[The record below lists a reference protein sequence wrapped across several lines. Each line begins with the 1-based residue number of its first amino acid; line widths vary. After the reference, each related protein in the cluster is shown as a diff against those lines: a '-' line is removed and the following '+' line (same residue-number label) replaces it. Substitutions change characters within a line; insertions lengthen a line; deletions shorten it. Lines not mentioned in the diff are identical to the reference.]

1 MKEEL
6 RLRPGSAEDFPAICD
21 LLGTVFHEDYSGE
34 LKEWEAGIF
43 EAERSLVADDAGQV
57 VGHTVAFTR
66 DLTVP
71 GAVVP
76 AAHVSGVGV
85 LPTHRRRGLLT
96 RMMHR
101 QLRAIA
107 DAGREPIAALW
118 ATETS
123 IYPRFGYG
131 PAASRLFL
139 NIMNREVRLPAP
151 PAEPSGRLRMVDPV
165 GGLADLAGVYE
176 RLRPERI
183 GWSNRDERWWKY
195 IVTDLDVMRDGATR
209 LYAVIHDGPD
219 GPTGYA
225 LWRVKQGW
233 TNHGPNG
240 EVVVREVVAADPETY
255 QALWRF
261 LFGIDLARSV
271 TVRLAAV
278 DEPLL
283 YLVDEPRRL
292 GPTLVDALFVRL
304 VDVPRALAA
313 RRYAT
318 AVDVVVEVT
327 DPILTENTGRFRLT
341 GGPGGA
347 SCTPTGDP
355 ADLACSVTE
364 LGAAY
369 LGATSFAALT
379 AAGRV
384 RQLTD
389 NDPTIAFGW
398 HRRPSPTEVF

>member
-1 MKEEL
+1 MKEEI

-34 LKEWEAGIF
+34 LKELEAGIF
-43 EAERSLVADDAGQV
+43 EADRSLVADDAGQV

-71 GAVVP
+71 GAIVP

-85 LPTHRRRGLLT
+85 LPTHRRQRLLT

-101 QLRAIA
+101 QLREIA
-107 DAGREPIAALW
+107 DAGREPLAVLW

-131 PAASRLFL
+131 PAASRLHL

-151 PAEPSGRLRMVDPV
+151 PTEQSGRLRLVDPIAD
-165 GGLADLAGVYE
+165 LADLTKVYE
-176 RLRPERI
+176 QLRPERV
-183 GWSNRDERWWKY
+183 GWSNRDERWWNF
-195 IVTDLDVMRDGATR
+195 VLADLKDHRDGATKR
-209 LYAVIHDGPD
+209 YAVVHEGPD

-225 LWRVKQGW
+225 VWRVKHGW
-233 TNHGPNG
+233 TSHGPNG
-240 EVVVREVVAADPETY
+240 EVSVREVAAADPETY

-261 LFGIDLARSV
+261 LLGIDLARSV
-271 TVRLAAV
+271 TFRLAAL

-283 YLVDEPRRL
+283 HLVDEPRRL
-292 GPTLVDALFVRL
+292 GPSLADALFIRL

-318 AVDVVVEVT
+318 AVDVVLDVT
-327 DPILTENTGRFRLT
+327 DPILTENTGRWRLT
-341 GGPGGA
+341 GGPDGA
-347 SCTPTGDP
+347 SCARTDDP
-355 ADLACSVTE
+355 ADLACSVTV
-364 LGAAY
+364 LGSVY
-369 LGATSFAALT
+369 LGATSFAALA
-379 AAGRV
+379 AAGRI
-384 RQLTD
+384 RQLTG

-398 HRRPSPTEVF
+398 HRQPTPTEVF

>member
-1 MKEEL
+1 MKEEI
-6 RLRPGSAEDFPAICD
+6 RLRPGSADDFPAICD

-43 EAERSLVADDAGQV
+43 EADRSLVAEDAGQV

-76 AAHVSGVGV
+76 TAHVSGVGV

-101 QLRAIA
+101 QLREIA

-139 NIMNREVRLPAP
+139 DIMNREVRLPAP
-151 PAEPSGRLRMVDPV
+151 PAEPSGRLRLIDPV
-165 GGLADLAGVYE
+165 AELAELSKIHE
-176 RLRPERI
+176 QLRPERI
-183 GWSNRDERWWKY
+183 GWSNRDERWWNY
-195 IVTDLDVMRDGATR
+195 HLADLSSLRDGATKQSAV
-209 LYAVIHDGPD
+209 LYEGPD
-219 GPTGYA
+219 GATGYA
-225 LWRVKQGW
+225 LWRVKGGW

-255 QALWRF
+255 LALWRF
-261 LFGIDLARSV
+261 LLGIDLARRVSA
-271 TVRLAAV
+271 RLSAL

-292 GPTLVDALFVRL
+292 GPTLVDSLFVRL
-304 VDVPRALAA
+304 VDVPKALSA

-318 AVDVVVEVT
+318 AVDVVIEVT
-327 DPILTENTGRFRLT
+327 DPILTENNGRWRLT
-341 GGPGGA
+341 GGPDGA
-347 SCTPTGDP
+347 VCARTEDS
-355 ADLACSVTE
+355 ADLVCSVTE

-369 LGATSFAALT
+369 LGATSIAGLA

-384 RQLTD
+384 RQLTG
-389 NDPTIAFGW
+389 NDPTIAFSW
-398 HRRPSPTEVF
+398 HRKPSPTEVF

>member
-1 MKEEL
+1 MKEEIQ
-6 RLRPGSAEDFPAICD
+6 LRPGSAEDFPAICD
-21 LLGTVFHEDYSGE
+21 LLGTVFHEDYSGD
-34 LKEWEAGIF
+34 LREWEAGIF
-43 EAERSLVADDAGQV
+43 EADRSLVADDAGRV
-57 VGHTVAFTR
+57 VGHTLAFTR
-66 DLTVP
+66 DITVP

-139 NIMNREVRLPAP
+139 NVMNREVSLPAP
-151 PAEPSGRLRMVDPV
+151 PAEPAGRLRMVDPV
-165 GGLADLAGVYE
+165 AGLADLADVYE

-195 IVTDLDVMRDGATR
+195 ILTDLDVLRDGATK

-233 TNHGPNG
+233 NNHGPNC
-240 EVVVREVVAADPETY
+240 EVIVREVVAADPETY

-304 VDVPRALAA
+304 IDVPRALAA

-318 AVDVVVEVT
+318 TVDVVVEVT
-327 DPILTENTGRFRLT
+327 DPILAENTGRFRLT
-341 GGPGGA
+341 GGPDGA
-347 SCTPTGDP
+347 SCTRTGDP
-355 ADLACSVTE
+355 ADVVCSVTE

-369 LGATSFAALT
+369 LGATSFTALV
-379 AAGRV
+379 AAGRA
-384 RQLTD
+384 RQLTG